1 MPKALRG
8 PPEERGITGGV
19 GCREKQQLLRRLGQ
33 GSYSARVVLVQRP
46 ERAVRVGSAEAAGQ
60 LGLAHRS
67 RQLEQPQRVPG
78 GLCHDPVAN
87 PLVEVT
93 RHGGCNQ
100 RPRVFLGEPLERQA
114 RQGGKQLLL
123 AGLPDREQQQ
133 DRLSQEA
140 PAYESKDLA

>member
-1 MPKALRG
+1 MWGAPKPPASSAWLIARG
-8 PPEERGITGGV
+8 SSSNLNGFP
-19 GCREKQQLLRRLGQ
+19 
-33 GSYSARVVLVQRP
+33 
-46 ERAVRVGSAEAAGQ
+46 AVSV
-60 LGLAHRS
+60 
-67 RQLEQPQRVPG
+67 
-78 GLCHDPVAN
+78 HDPLAN

-123 AGLPDREQQQ
+123 AGLPDRKQQQ
-133 DRLSQEA
+133 DRLSEEA